1 MVGGLVLALVAAAG
15 SWLVGRADGG
25 SAGPDVPPVAG
36 PVATADAAEAA
47 GRDLVNR
54 LERSWRRDRRPAF
67 LASAAPAGPARR
79 YARDTW
85 QALTALQVRD
95 LELRWVAAATPPPDA
110 PPRSA
115 AAVVR
120 TRWTQ
125 RGWTGTARS
134 RLVLLHDV
142 GPTADRAESRLLGVD
157 LRGDRP
163 APLWSLG
170 PLRASTTARGALV
183 VRLRGPAVR
192 PGLRSLVAAADRG
205 VREALAGAGGW
216 AAELIVVVPAT
227 STQFSELV
235 GNRADYRRVAAVT
248 TTVDGSVR
256 TGAPVQVLLNPTV
269 FRRLGPVAAEV
280 VLAHEATHV
289 VTGATAVSLP
299 LWVAEGFADYVAL
312 RDGTVPVRVAAGR
325 ALAAVRRSGPPRR
338 LPTAADFG
346 TEAHGLGRAY
356 EEAWLAFRVLAEEAG
371 APAVV
376 DFYRSV
382 LAGRPPDEALRRAT
396 GLGVDGLT
404 RRWQVELVRLSDAG
418 R

>member
-1 MVGGLVLALVAAAG
+1 MLAIVAATG

-25 SAGPDVPPVAG
+25 SAGPDAPPAATPVA
-36 PVATADAAEAA
+36 AADAAEAA
-47 GRDLVNR
+47 GRDLVDR
-54 LERSWRRDRRPAF
+54 LERAWRQDRPASF
-67 LASAAPAGPARR
+67 LASAATTGAARR

-85 QALTALQVRD
+85 QALTALRVRD
-95 LELRWVAAATPPPDA
+95 LELRWIASATPPPDA
-110 PPRSA
+110 PRGSA
-115 AAVVR
+115 AAVVQ

-125 RGWTGTARS
+125 RGWPGTARS

-142 GPTADRAESRLLGVD
+142 GPAGDRAGGRLLGVD

-170 PLRASTTARGALV
+170 PLRASTTSRGAIV
-183 VRLRGPAVR
+183 VRLRGPSVR
-192 PGLRSLVAAADRG
+192 PDLRSLVTAADRD
-205 VREALAGAGGW
+205 VRAALAGAGSR

-227 STQFSELV
+227 ATQFSELV
-235 GNRADYRRVAAVT
+235 GDRADYRNVAAVT
-248 TTVDGSVR
+248 ATVDGSVR
-256 TGAPVQVLLNPTV
+256 AGAPVQVLLNPTV
-269 FRRLGPVAAEV
+269 FRRLGPIAAQV

-289 VTGATAVSLP
+289 VTGATAASLP
-299 LWVAEGFADYVAL
+299 LWVAEGFADFVAL
-312 RDGTVPVRVAAGR
+312 RNGPVPVRVAAGR
-325 ALAAVRRSGPPRR
+325 ALAAVRRSGPPGR
-338 LPTAADFG
+338 LPTATDFG

-356 EEAWLAFRVLAEEAG
+356 EEAWLAFRVLAGEAG

-382 LAGRPPDEALRRAT
+382 LSGRSLDRALRRAT
-396 GLGVDGLT
+396 GLDVDRLT